1 MKSDILEK
9 RLALMM
15 AFHAVVTHGK
25 KTASSEDTQKIIDL
39 ARHIQEF
46 CDLNFD
52 KAFPQAT
59 DAEKSP

>member
-15 AFHAVVTHGK
+15 AFHAVVTSGK
-25 KTASSEDTQKIIDL
+25 NVASSEDTQKIIDL
-39 ARHIQEF
+39 AHHIHEF

-52 KAFPQAT
+52 KAFPQVT
-59 DAEKSP
+59 HAEKAP